1 MSQIVFLKKKI
12 ENLSYPNPFFF
23 KHTSTKPKMQ
33 SKLNQFFK
41 VSQKST
47 SDSKKCFIYI
57 EESRKAI
64 FTSAS
69 EIKDKVEEGGV
80 CDQFICAKSGLKLY
94 YRSPTGTPAGSLSS
108 SSGILSSNAAVPS
121 LPPPF
126 TKDSRNLIPLL
137 KSNLQKAVRRC
148 RPDIA
153 VPTARYLI
161 EHDRVSFLRRLPI
174 IVIEDVCL
182 VDSFPLLIW
191 FMIAAEK
198 DYILTPCDINI
209 LLSIVRHLCEIR
221 DFYDDSW
228 TKTSAWLARQSSV
241 PDPTH
246 ESLVNF
252 GTEYRDILLAIHYR
266 SLYGG
271 MKGDMRMLVHSI
283 EYYKAHPREI
293 KHWEPMAQE
302 PMKISLV
309 EENLEILPEAIDFH
323 PFPEMI
329 GFIYQ
334 KCVAAEEMLGHTN
347 YSYPAINPRTI
358 KETIWFAESGYNI
371 RKPATIANSEK
382 FKKSFHWNFIK
393 QYVDLYRSLVL

>member
-1 MSQIVFLKKKI
+1 MYVTNCFFEKKI

-47 SDSKKCFIYI
+47 SDAKKCFIYI

-69 EIKDKVEEGGV
+69 EIGDV

-94 YRSPTGTPAGSLSS
+94 YRSPTGTPTGTPAGSLS

-228 TKTSAWLARQSSV
+228 TKTSASSV

-246 ESLVNF
+246 ESLVSF

-293 KHWEPMAQE
+293 KHWAWE

-309 EENLEILPEAIDFH
+309 EENLDLSSSSSMIEILPEAIDFH
-323 PFPEMI
+323 PYPEMI

-334 KCVAAEEMLGHTN
+334 KCVASEEMLGHTN

-371 RKPATIANSEK
+371 RKPSTIENSEK

-393 QYVDLYRSLVL
+393 QYVDQYRSLVS